1 MLLRWGV
8 LVAAL
13 LLGWRGGAWAHEAH
27 RHAGEPTQQDHLAA
41 MEAVKERVPAEL
53 RSVLEPPVPAEEAG
67 AAAAARAYGEHCA
80 PCHGEGGRGDGP
92 AGQGLPTRPADFLD
106 PLHGRYYSP
115 GERFWIIT
123 HGIPELGMPAFGE
136 TLDEATR
143 WGLVRHLLRLSR
155 EGP

>member
-1 MLLRWGV
+1 MLPRWRV
-8 LVAAL
+8 SVVALVV
-13 LLGWRGGAWAHEAH
+13 GWLGGAGAHEAH
-27 RHAGEPTQQDHLAA
+27 HPAGASPQPGHLAA

-53 RSVLEPPVPAEEAG
+53 RAVLEPPVPAQGAG
-67 AAAAARAYGEHCA
+67 TAAAARAYGEHCA

-92 AGQGLPTRPADFLD
+92 VGQGLPTRPADFLD
-106 PLHGRYYSP
+106 PLHGRYYTA

-143 WGLVRHLLRLSR
+143 WGLVRHLLGLRGES
-155 EGP
+155 P